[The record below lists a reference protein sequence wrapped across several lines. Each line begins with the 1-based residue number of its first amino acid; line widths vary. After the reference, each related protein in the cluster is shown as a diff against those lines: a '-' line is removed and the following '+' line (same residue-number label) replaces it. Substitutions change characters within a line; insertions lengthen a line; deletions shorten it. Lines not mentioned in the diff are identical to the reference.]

1 VASDCTG
8 HGVPGAFMSMI
19 GMTILNHLVNYEHID
34 DPALILSR
42 LDAEVCDLLIY
53 NNHKEQ
59 RFEGMD
65 TAIISI
71 DLQTSEMKFSS
82 AQRPIILMRKG
93 EAITYKGNIY
103 PIGEYYDSIQKIFTN
118 TSIQLEEDD
127 IVYMFSDGYTSQ
139 FEESGVKKFNYKR
152 FRKLLTDINHRPLKE
167 QPIILHRT
175 FEAWKGDADQ
185 IDDIMVVGFKYS
197 LKKIRKTFSAKDIID
212 SDY

>member
-1 VASDCTG
+1 
-8 HGVPGAFMSMI
+8 MSMI
-19 GMTILNHLVNYEHID
+19 GMTVLNHLVNYEHID

-65 TAIISI
+65 TAVISI

-185 IDDIMVVGFKYS
+185 IDDIMVIGFKYS
-197 LKKIRKTFSAKDIID
+197 LKKIRKTISAKDIID
-212 SDY
+212 SDF